1 MPSERVSVHGQWSS
15 RLAFILAAT
24 GSAVGLGN
32 IWKFPYITGENGG
45 GAFVLVYLLCIAV
58 IGIPIMMAEVMIGR
72 RGRQSPINTM
82 RTLAYEEK
90 ANPLW
95 KLLGWAGV
103 LAGFLILSYYS
114 VIAGWA
120 LAYVFRAGSGLF
132 TGQTSD
138 GIQTIFND
146 LISEPER
153 LLAWH
158 TIFMV
163 MTMAVV
169 ARGVSGGLEKAVRLL
184 MPALLVLLLV
194 LVGYAWNSGA
204 FGQGVSFLFD
214 PDFSK
219 IDGNGVLIAM
229 GHAFFTLSL
238 GMGAIM
244 VYGSY
249 LPDTASIAKTSIIVS
264 LMDTAVAL
272 LAGLAIFP
280 IVFANGLEP
289 SSGPGLIFQTL
300 PIAFGQMDGGAFF
313 GMLFFILLVFAAWS
327 SAISLIEPA
336 VAWLVENKGM
346 TRVFA
351 SVMAGFAT
359 WLFGLLTVFSFNI
372 WSEVKPLSGIYE
384 FRKST
389 LFDLLDYL
397 TANIMLPLGGLLIAV
412 FAAWS
417 MTRESSMD
425 ELDFRYRFFYQLW
438 RFLVRYIK
446 PVAVIIVFLNAI
458 GVIDRIIVFLGES
471 GLINQTTAFIPGFFG

>member
-1 MPSERVSVHGQWSS
+1 MAIERESIHGQWSS

-82 RTLAYEEK
+82 RILAREENTSR
-90 ANPLW
+90 AW
-95 KLLGWAGV
+95 VLLGVAGV

-120 LAYVFRAGSGLF
+120 LSYVFRTGSGLF
-132 TGQTSD
+132 TGLTADGVQSIFTNLVSD
-138 GIQTIFND
+138 
-146 LISEPER
+146 PER

-158 TIFMV
+158 TIFMI
-163 MTMAVV
+163 MTMTIV
-169 ARGVSGGLEKAVRLL
+169 ARGVRGGLEMAVKFL
-184 MPALLVLLLV
+184 MPALFVILLV

-204 FGQGVSFLFD
+204 FDQGVNFLFQ

-219 IDGNGVLIAM
+219 LTANGILIAM

-249 LPDTASIAKTSIIVS
+249 LPSDASIAKTSIVVS
-264 LMDTAVAL
+264 LMDTLVAT

-289 SSGPGLIFQTL
+289 GAGPGLIFQTL
-300 PIAFGQMDGGAFF
+300 PIAFGHMQYGTFF
-313 GMLFFILLVFAAWS
+313 GTLFFILLVFAAWS
-327 SAISLIEPA
+327 SSISLIEPA
-336 VAWLVENKGM
+336 VAWLVENRGM

-351 SVMAGFAT
+351 SIVAGVVT
-359 WLFGLLTVFSFNI
+359 WLFGLLTVLSFNL
-372 WSEVKPLSGIYE
+372 WSDLKPLSGIRV
-384 FRKST
+384 FKDST
-389 LFDLLDYL
+389 VFDLLDYL

-412 FAAWS
+412 FAVWKMS
-417 MTRESSMD
+417 RESSVD
-425 ELDFRYRFFYQLW
+425 ELGMGDRFFYPLW
-438 RFLVRYIK
+438 RFLVRYIT
-446 PVAVIIVFLNAI
+446 PVAVIIVFLKAI
-458 GVIDRIIVFLGES
+458 SVI
-471 GLINQTTAFIPGFFG
+471 